1 MALPK
6 IETPVYE
13 IIIPSTKKKVKF
25 RSFLMKEQ
33 KALMLAQQSEN
44 QGTMVNTLKE
54 VIKSC
59 AMSDIDVDSLAS
71 FDIEYLFIQLR
82 AKSVEEFSELTFS
95 CLECKDPDAKMK
107 IKIDLTEIQVKFDKN
122 HKQDIRLSDSIGIKM
137 KYPTFDIFD
146 KLSSMTGSIED
157 SFEVMKECIE
167 FVYDEKNLYN
177 VKDFS
182 DDEIID
188 FLNSLNL
195 EQFNKIQEFFITMPV
210 LEKDIEF
217 KCPKCGFHHN
227 HKLKGISSFF

>member
-13 IIIPSTKKKVKF
+13 ISIPSNKKKVKF

-59 AMSDIDVDSLAS
+59 AMSDLDVDSLAS

-122 HKQDIRLSDSIGIKM
+122 HKQDIRLSDAIGVKM

-167 FVYDEKNLYN
+167 FVYDEKNVYN
-177 VKDFS
+177 IKDFS
-182 DDEIID
+182 NEEIMD

-195 EQFNKIQEFFITMPV
+195 EQFNKIQEFFTTMPV
-210 LEKDIEF
+210 LEKEIEF
-217 KCPKCGFHHN
+217 KCPKCGFQHS